1 MHDVLPDDR
10 PREKLERYGVRT
22 LGDNELLAVLIGH
35 GSAGH
40 RALAVANTLLA
51 DAGGVQGLAKLHHRV
66 MTRHAGI
73 GAAQASRIQAAVELG
88 RRTLTRPVTRR
99 LQFLTARDVAA
110 FLLPRFGAHVVEQV
124 GVVLLDARHRLV
136 ATRVISI
143 GSVDQS
149 LAQPRDVFREAMLA
163 GAPAVVVFHNH
174 PSGDPTPSDDDVA
187 LTLRIKR
194 AGSIVGVELLDH
206 VILGD
211 TGYFSMKEQRLI

>member
-10 PREKLERYGVRT
+10 PREKLERYGVGT

-40 RALAVANTLLA
+40 SALAVANTLLT
-51 DAGGVQGLAKLHHRV
+51 DAGGVQGLPKLRHAA
-66 MTRHAGI
+66 MTRHQGI

-88 RRTLTRPVTRR
+88 RRTLTRPAVRR
-99 LQFLTARDVAA
+99 LQFRSPRDVAT
-110 FLLPRFGAHVVEQV
+110 FLLPRFGAHVVEQF

-149 LAQPRDVFREAMLA
+149 LAQPRDVYREAMLA

-187 LTLRIKR
+187 LTSRMKH
-194 AGSIVGVELLDH
+194 AGVIVGVDLLDH
-206 VILGD
+206 VILAD
-211 TGYFSMKEQRLI
+211 AGYFSMKEQRLI